1 MSTSSQP
8 CVGSAQSSES
18 LQGTGPIFGPMLAV
32 ALATVVTM
40 WTAWVLTH
48 VPLWGWTASPEIT
61 GPVLISIMAVA
72 LTLGLSRVPAS
83 KGLVVGLGAGVITSA
98 INLLALGSMLT
109 EPTGSASTLTSAAP
123 GAEGLKPNA
132 ALMAGGFLALGAVVG
147 AVAGLVGSAIARKR
161 STKVYA
167 PSVWLGRIALIASL
181 SIIPMLTLGGMVT
194 STASGLAVPDWPGT
208 YGANMFLYPISLMA
222 QDARVFLEHSH
233 RLYGA
238 MLGVIT
244 ILMTLY
250 TFVATKNKPDAK
262 GIRLMACTVLGLVI
276 IQGIMGGIRVR
287 YGFNDGSKA
296 GQYFAF
302 LHGVLAQFYFA
313 ASVLMS
319 TWALSRS
326 RQERGIVGGVAPTSD
341 EVPMKALK
349 TLRTLMMV
357 LVGAVVIQ
365 LLFGALYRHTRA
377 PHPLWSHVGFSI
389 VVVVMAMAGGA
400 LLTKNA
406 GSSRGF
412 MRVGKSLFHTVG
424 LQFVLGWVAFFLID
438 WTKNKVEIP
447 KAQEIVANQVADL
460 SRGDAV
466 SGLVRTI
473 HQVNGAVLLALAVL
487 GLALVW
493 RRYSTRLNAGTAV
506 GTP

>member
-1 MSTSSQP
+1 MPTTIQP
-8 CVGSAQSSES
+8 TASPVESSES
-18 LQGTGPIFGPMLAV
+18 LPIGGPTFGPMLAV
-32 ALATVVTM
+32 ALATVATM

-83 KGLVVGLGAGVITSA
+83 RGLFVGIGAGLITSA

-109 EPTGSASTLTSAAP
+109 EPTGTEATLASAAP
-123 GAEGLKPNA
+123 GTQGLKPNA
-132 ALMAGGFLALGAVVG
+132 ALMAGGFLLLGAVVG
-147 AVAGLVGSAIARKR
+147 AIAGLIGSALARKR
-161 STKVYA
+161 ATRAHS

-181 SIIPMLTLGGMVT
+181 SILPMLTLGGMVT

-250 TFVATKNKPDAK
+250 TFVATKGKPDAK

-276 IQGIMGGIRVR
+276 VQGIMGGVRVR
-287 YGFNDGSKA
+287 MGFAEGSKA
-296 GQYFAF
+296 GQYYAF
-302 LHGVLAQFYFA
+302 LHGVLAQVYFA
-313 ASVLMS
+313 ACVLMS
-319 TWALSRS
+319 TWALARS
-326 RQERGIVGGVAPTSD
+326 RQERGLDSAGLPANDT
-341 EVPMKALK
+341 VPLKSLK
-349 TLRTLMMV
+349 TLRTVMMV
-357 LVGAVVIQ
+357 LVGAIVIQ
-365 LLFGALYRHTRA
+365 LLFGALFRHTRA

-400 LLTKNA
+400 LMTKHA
-406 GSSRGF
+406 GGSRGF
-412 MRVGKSLFHTVG
+412 TRVGKGLFHTVG

-438 WTKNKVEIP
+438 WTKNKVDIP

-493 RRYSTRLNAGTAV
+493 RRHARRLAMPA
-506 GTP
+506 TPEG